1 MVSLKMCLC
10 ICKQMGKEQNAET
23 SISTCVYGG
32 TSTPALTYEPPQLG
46 LAETGPQVGHASH
59 TTAM

>member
-1 MVSLKMCLC
+1 
-10 ICKQMGKEQNAET
+10 MGKEQNAET